1 MKTAVII
8 LNWNGKK
15 YLEMFLARVVE
26 TCKGVADV
34 IVADNCSDDGSVDFL
49 KKTFHEVRIIQNPEN
64 GGFAKGYNQAL
75 EQVDAEFYV
84 LLNSDI
90 EVTDGWI
97 EPVIELMESDE
108 QIAACQPKVLSYYE
122 KDKFEYAGAA
132 GGFIDMYGYPF
143 CRGRIF
149 QSIEE
154 DHGQYDDNTEVFWAT
169 GACMFIRSKY
179 FHNIGGFDN
188 DFFAHMEE
196 IDICWRLKHE
206 GFKIMYC
213 GASKIYHIGGGS
225 LNKSSARKTYLNM
238 RNNATMMYKNLPRKQ
253 LYPVF
258 FFRFILDFAA
268 AMKFLIDGGFK
279 HFVAVSRAHIG
290 FYFSYKKNRSKRK
303 QINHQKVSLI
313 YQGNIVF
320 DHFINR
326 IKKFSQ
332 LDPRKFRKQAQE
344 EE

>member
-1 MKTAVII
+1 
-8 LNWNGKK
+8 
-15 YLEMFLARVVE
+15 MFLPKVVE
-26 TCKGVADV
+26 TSKGTADV

-49 KKTFHEVRIIQNPEN
+49 KKNFPEVRVIQNPEN

-75 EQVDAEFYV
+75 QQIDAEYYI

-108 QIAACQPKVLSYYE
+108 QIAACQPKILSYHE
-122 KDKFEYAGAA
+122 KHKFEYAGAA
-132 GGFIDMYGYPF
+132 GGFIDKYGYPF

-154 DHGQYDDNTEVFWAT
+154 DKGQYDDNTEVFWAT
-169 GACMFIRSKY
+169 GACMFIRASY

-206 GFKIMYC
+206 GYKIMYC

-225 LNKSSARKTYLNM
+225 LNKSSSRKTYLNM

-258 FFRFILDFAA
+258 FYRFILDFAA

-290 FYFSYKKNRSKRK
+290 FYFSYKKNRGKRK
-303 QINHQKVSLI
+303 RINHQKVSHI

-320 DHFINR
+320 DHFMHR

-332 LDPRKFRKQAQE
+332 LDPQKFSK
-344 EE
+344 